1 MSQGSDD
8 GPRTSP
14 ISVMKRTAIA
24 CALLWI
30 GTAPAETAERFM
42 GATAESVLKS
52 CREKDAS
59 QQSFCFGFIYALAVR
74 LADTR
79 QFCAYWPV
87 SIEPLIAEAID
98 ALAGADKNDHAWQ
111 VVEMRLIE
119 KHLPPCK

>member
-8 GPRTSP
+8 RPTSP
-14 ISVMKRTAIA
+14 ISVMKPIAIA

-30 GTAPAETAERFM
+30 SAAPAETAERFM

-59 QQSFCFGFIYALAVR
+59 QQNFCVGFIYALAVR

-79 QFCAYWPV
+79 KFCAY
-87 SIEPLIAEAID
+87 
-98 ALAGADKNDHAWQ
+98 
-111 VVEMRLIE
+111 
-119 KHLPPCK
+119 

>member
-14 ISVMKRTAIA
+14 ISVMKRIAIA

-30 GTAPAETAERFM
+30 STAPAESSERFM
-42 GATAESVLKS
+42 GATAENVLKS

-59 QQSFCFGFIYALAVR
+59 QQGFCVGFISALAVR

-79 QFCAYWPV
+79 KFCAYWPV

-98 ALAGADKNDHAWQ
+98 ALAGADKNDHA
-111 VVEMRLIE
+111 
-119 KHLPPCK
+119 